1 MLPYAPFGKLCRMSI
16 RVVLADD
23 SDEVRTMLRMALEID
38 GRFEVVGEAAD
49 GEQAV
54 GAVKDLRPDA
64 IFLDLM
70 MPEVSGLEAIPRIR
84 AECPDT
90 KIVVLSVAAMHPSS
104 ADARRLG
111 AAAVIQKGGDQTAD
125 ELAAE
130 VAGLFA

>member
-1 MLPYAPFGKLCRMSI
+1 MSI

-23 SDEVRTMLRMALEID
+23 SDEVRSMLRMALEID
-38 GRFEVVGEAAD
+38 GRFDVVGEAAN
-49 GEQAV
+49 GEEAV

-70 MPEVSGLEAIPRIR
+70 MPELGGLDAIPLIR
-84 AECPDT
+84 DECPDT
-90 KIVVLSVAAMHPSS
+90 KIVVLSVAANHPSS

-111 AAAVIQKGGDQTAD
+111 ATAVIQKGGAQSAD
-125 ELAAE
+125 EMAAE

>member
-1 MLPYAPFGKLCRMSI
+1 MSI

-23 SDEVRTMLRMALEID
+23 SDEVRTMLRIALEID
-38 GRFEVVGEAAD
+38 GRFDVVGEAAN
-49 GEQAV
+49 GEEAV

-70 MPEVSGLEAIPRIR
+70 MPEVGGLEAIPLIR
-84 AECPDT
+84 NECPDT
-90 KIVVLSVAAMHPSS
+90 KIVVLSVAATHPSA
-104 ADARRLG
+104 ADARQLG
-111 AAAVIQKGGDQTAD
+111 ATAVIQKGGDQSAD